1 MKHERVLSRAFN
13 SLVAV
18 IVASVLSIAIFF
30 VYKTY
35 EKSVETDIF
44 RYSHKLE
51 DSIRRIAAAEY
62 RRYFLLVDFAKT
74 AGTKNSG
81 NSIEKILEE
90 KSTILGKNGEIPNL
104 VSSIGYYD
112 SSSPE
117 SALEYDFEYR
127 EWSELDN
134 IFNNDEPDRK
144 SDFFY
149 VRSGSAPEKLYLA
162 VDNGST
168 GRVIF
173 FRVDPQGFL
182 DNYIREVVE
191 SSNEEFR
198 VDWLRGSDPES
209 RRILEDYFEYEL
221 LQYHF
226 RPMQILL
233 KTGSQNQPLIV
244 EIPIMFDIRR
254 VFDNGSAEQK
264 DVNDLKPGKPMFFDF
279 SYFVRMMHKDGSYY
293 YEIEHDAAVSFFE
306 TIIIFIT
313 IGILFILLLFQL
325 QRTRLLRSKE
335 KEFVASVTH
344 ELRTPLTVIRSAA
357 DNLSNGIVNKDKLP
371 VYGGLI
377 IEQSE
382 RLGNMI
388 EEILLYSNFENKNSN
403 SGKPVK
409 FDFKEVV
416 SQFKP
421 ALDELGNAEG
431 LKLHWDINGLPG
443 KAESFPDVITLT
455 VNNLVSN
462 AVNHAYSVP
471 GGEIRII
478 IRYLVPG
485 RLSITVEDDGR
496 GIDPRELKHVFEPF
510 YRDYV
515 SRSRQER
522 GSGLGLFIARRKA
535 ALCGGKLT
543 VESPYRRIDGSK
555 LSGCRFV
562 LTLPCTEADDSANIK
577 QKTLKEP
584 ENGR

>member
-1 MKHERVLSRAFN
+1 MKHERVFSRAFN

-18 IVASVLSIAIFF
+18 IVASILSIAIFF

-51 DSIRRIAAAEY
+51 DSIRRTAAAEY

-81 NSIEKILEE
+81 NSFEKILEE
-90 KSTILGKNGEIPNL
+90 KSTILGKDGEIPNL

-112 SSSPE
+112 ASSPE
-117 SALEYDFEYR
+117 SALEYNFEYKK
-127 EWSELDN
+127 WSVLNN
-134 IFNNDEPDRK
+134 IFNNDEPARK

-149 VRSGSAPEKLYLA
+149 IRSDSAPENLYLA
-162 VDNGST
+162 VNNGDT

-173 FRVDPQGFL
+173 FRVDTQGFL
-182 DNYIREVVE
+182 DNYVSEVVE

-226 RPMQILL
+226 RPLQILL
-233 KTGSQNQPLIV
+233 KTDSQNQPLIV

-254 VFDNGSAEQK
+254 VFDNGSVEQK
-264 DVNDLKPGKPMFFDF
+264 DVNDIKQRKTIFFDF
-279 SYFVRMMHKDGSYY
+279 SYFVRMMDEDGSYY
-293 YEIEHDAAVSFFE
+293 SEIEHDAAVSFFQ

-325 QRTRLLRSKE
+325 QRIRLLRSKE

-357 DNLSNGIVNKDKLP
+357 DNLLNNIVSREKLP

-388 EEILLYSNFENKNSN
+388 EEILLYSNFENKNSK

-409 FDFKEVV
+409 FDFKEIV
-416 SQFKP
+416 SRFKP
-421 ALDELGNAEG
+421 ALDALGNSEG
-431 LKLHWDINGLPG
+431 LKIHWDINGLPEKVG
-443 KAESFPDVITLT
+443 SFPDVITLT

-462 AVNHAYSVP
+462 AVNHAYSAP

-478 IRYLVPG
+478 IRYLVPE
-485 RLSITVEDDGR
+485 RLSIAVEDDGR
-496 GIDPRELKHVFEPF
+496 GVDPRELKHIFEPF
-510 YRDYV
+510 YRDNV

-535 ALCGGKLT
+535 ALSGGKLT

-555 LSGCRFV
+555 PSGCRFV
-562 LTLPCTEADDSANIK
+562 LTLPCLDVDGSANKK
-577 QKTLKEP
+577 QK
-584 ENGR
+584 